1 MARIM
6 LAVVL
11 TIGLGGGATAL
22 TSDDAA
28 FSRPVAGL
36 DRETLIG
43 VGLGR
48 RLFRH
53 VWPPSRLEAR
63 PGARPGADRL
73 DGLGPLF
80 NRNACSGCHVKDGR
94 GRPPPPGAPTK
105 SMVVRLSLPGAGPR
119 GGPRPHPSYGVQL
132 QDKAVP
138 GFDPEGRVTIAYRET
153 EVRLGDGATVALRTP
168 MVSIEQPRHGP
179 LDGVLVSAR
188 VAPAVF
194 GLGLIAALDD
204 GVLAALADPDD
215 ADGDGISGRLNRV
228 WDAARGRPAIGRF
241 GWKAG
246 QPTLRQQITE
256 ALREDIGVTTPTRP
270 DALRAPELD
279 ADGVDDLVLYV
290 RTLAAPARRHRDD
303 PKVRRGARLFAD
315 IGCGGCHVARL
326 VTGASDLAP
335 LSRRTIHPFSDFL
348 LHDMGTGL
356 ADGRPEFAA
365 SGREWRT
372 APLWGLGLIEAVN
385 GHGLLLHDGRARG
398 PVEAILW
405 HGGEAQAARDAF
417 AALPK
422 ADRDAL
428 VAFLKSL

>member
-1 MARIM
+1 MVRVI
-6 LAVVL
+6 LAAVL
-11 TIGLGGGATAL
+11 MVWLGGGATASE
-22 TSDDAA
+22 SDDAA
-28 FSRPVAGL
+28 FSRPLPGL
-36 DRETLIG
+36 DRETSIG

-53 VWPPSRLEAR
+53 IWPPAR
-63 PGARPGADRL
+63 PGARLGARLGADRL

-94 GRPPPPGAPTK
+94 GRPPPPGARTK

-119 GGPRPHPSYGVQL
+119 GGPRPHPSYGIQL
-132 QDKAVP
+132 QDKAIP
-138 GFDPEGRVTIAYRET
+138 GVDPEGRVSIAYRET
-153 EVRLGDGATVALRTP
+153 EVRLGDGATVALRAPT
-168 MVSIEQPRHGP
+168 VSIEQPCHGP
-179 LDGVLVSAR
+179 LDGVLLSAR

-204 GVLAALADPDD
+204 SALTALADPND

-270 DALRAPELD
+270 DAFRAPELD
-279 ADGVDDLVLYV
+279 AAGVDDLVLYV
-290 RTLAAPARRHRDD
+290 RTLAVPPRRRLDD
-303 PKVRRGARLFAD
+303 PKVQRGARLFAD
-315 IGCGGCHVARL
+315 IGCGGCHAARL
-326 VTGASDLAP
+326 VTGASDLAA

-348 LHDMGTGL
+348 LHDMGAAL
-356 ADGRPEFAA
+356 ADGRREFAA

-372 APLWGLGLIEAVN
+372 APLWGLGLIETVN
-385 GHGLLLHDGRARG
+385 DHMLLLHDGRARG
-398 PVEAILW
+398 AVEAILW
-405 HGGEAQAARDAF
+405 HGGEARAARDAF
-417 AALPK
+417 AALAKP
-422 ADRDAL
+422 DRDAL

>member
-1 MARIM
+1 MVRVI
-6 LAVVL
+6 LAAVL
-11 TIGLGGGATAL
+11 MVWLGGGATASE
-22 TSDDAA
+22 SDDAA
-28 FSRPVAGL
+28 FSRPLPGL
-36 DRETLIG
+36 DRETSIG

-53 VWPPSRLEAR
+53 VWPPAR
-63 PGARPGADRL
+63 PGARLGADRL

-94 GRPPPPGAPTK
+94 GRPPAPGARTK

-138 GFDPEGRVTIAYRET
+138 GVDPEGRVSIAYRET
-153 EVRLGDGATVALRTP
+153 EVRLGDGATVALRAPT
-168 MVSIEQPRHGP
+168 VSITQPRSGP
-179 LDGVLVSAR
+179 LDGVLLSAR
-188 VAPAVF
+188 VAPAIF

-204 GVLAALADPDD
+204 GALTALADPDD

-246 QPTLRQQITE
+246 QPTLRQQITD

-279 ADGVDDLVLYV
+279 AAGVDDLVLYV
-290 RTLAAPARRHRDD
+290 RTLAVPPRRRLDD

-315 IGCGGCHVARL
+315 IGCGGCHAARL
-326 VTGASDLAP
+326 VTGASDLAA
-335 LSRRTIHPFSDFL
+335 LSRRIIHPFSDFL
-348 LHDMGTGL
+348 LHDMGAGL

-372 APLWGLGLIEAVN
+372 APLWGLGLIETVN

-417 AALPK
+417 AALAK

>member
-1 MARIM
+1 MVRIV
-6 LAVVL
+6 LAAVL
-11 TIGLGGGATAL
+11 MVWLGGASTASE
-22 TSDDAA
+22 SDDAA
-28 FSRPVAGL
+28 FSRPVPGL
-36 DRETLIG
+36 DRETLVR
-43 VGLGR
+43 VGFGR

-53 VWPPSRLEAR
+53 VWPPV
-63 PGARPGADRL
+63 RPGADRL

-94 GRPPPPGAPTK
+94 GRPSAPGARTK

-119 GGPRPHPSYGVQL
+119 GGPKPHPFYGVQL
-132 QDKAVP
+132 QDKVVP
-138 GFDPEGRVTIAYRET
+138 GFDPEGRVSITYRET

-168 MVSIEQPRHGP
+168 TVSIVEPRHGP
-179 LDGVLVSAR
+179 LDGVLLSAR

-204 GVLAALADPDD
+204 GALAALADPGD

-246 QPTLRQQITE
+246 QPTLRQQVTK

-270 DALRAPELD
+270 DALGAPELD
-279 ADGVDDLVLYV
+279 AAGVDDLVLYL
-290 RTLAAPARRHRDD
+290 RALAVPARRRLDD
-303 PKVRRGARLFAD
+303 REVQRGERLFTG

-326 VTGASDLAP
+326 VTGASNIAA
-335 LSRRTIHPFSDFL
+335 LSRQTIHPYSDFL
-348 LHDMGTGL
+348 LHDMGAPL

-372 APLWGLGLIEAVN
+372 APLWGLGLIETVN
-385 GHGLLLHDGRARG
+385 GPGVVRHDGRARG

-417 AALPK
+417 AALAK
-422 ADRDAL
+422 ADRDAI